1 MSNLDFNNTKSFRDA
16 LLSKTLQAPNGP
28 QTFSSTSYSVQNT
41 NSFSNTDSGDVVIND
56 VYDRSN
62 LLKNSYAINRFGPEN
77 ADKFVIIDDITTI
90 PSLGNLALYPY
101 FITQDV
107 LGRSLIGALNSEN
120 YEFES
125 KLAQF
130 SNRFLSDDP
139 QGPVQARIRQNLE
152 TATLGRL
159 RILDAI
165 NGNTST
171 AINII
176 RGRESLVEKNYKITV
191 ASSIPGKIIDFVQ
204 TVAGVEFPF
213 SEIPGDYLS
222 NPANPVVNRPVPKTQ
237 FGAILQDVTGVLGS
251 LVGIKRRPKLSSKP
265 SDIMYEYMGSGQ
277 KQNLHDNLS
286 FSTYKPD
293 YTTTARSQQSSK
305 LFNFPG
311 AIAQGIKNV
320 LGVEAPK
327 GNAYIGDDRS
337 ENAIYATSDFN
348 GNIVK
353 SPYYLSLLFDPIQ
366 ARYFQNERNISE
378 RGEIS
383 GKLTWYSK
391 NSKNKLGANNKEYN
405 SERSK
410 LEGSLSTKTAFREDS
425 ILAKTQELLNSMPLD
440 GAQSRSH
447 VGNAIDQT
455 SRIFKEGDMFFSR
468 GSAIKYVNATTGKED
483 GTEYCRVWTK
493 DRAYMNY
500 SDTMKRTGLIRKVEE
515 SVISTPWNLNIA
527 PMSDGQR
534 GFKNST
540 NIEQTSDDP
549 IVGKAKKYMFSIENL
564 AWKTSNKPGFTV
576 EDLPVCERGSNGG
589 RVMWFPPYDLK
600 VNEVSTAN
608 WDSNK
613 FIGRPEPIYTY
624 QNTERTG
631 TVSFKVI
638 VDHPS
643 ILNLLIKDISD
654 EESENYLNAFFAG
667 CHEVDFYT
675 LVRKYTTLTRT
686 DLELVKAYLEYY
698 RDGITGDTTEALS
711 FKSVAGEQ
719 TLDKGVE
726 IGGKEGA
733 PGTSTEPFKG
743 DLYFPNDF
751 PAPNTDLYANQDYA
765 EIYNDYIAGK
775 PTFLSTL
782 DSELTKILTVN
793 TANNKF
799 DRVSIF
805 GSENPTTVGNA
816 GYTNT
821 QLIDQK
827 KTEINEGFS
836 KLTTSF
842 NDLNSK
848 LAKYKELIG
857 KNQMKEITID
867 LTSTTSFVADDKYNI
882 KLSYRRSDSIFKHI
896 IKSLSKNNSFP
907 SEPKEKGYW
916 KKTIAELNSN
926 PAEVKEDGIVIP
938 FKNLGYGE
946 DIKGEVRLKFT
957 NKGENAKTN
966 GGLYDCSNVEIKNTG
981 GLKKVAPITFFCR
994 STNVDIVALTNATE
1008 AEPPTRTPDVT
1019 TISPGKTDI
1028 VYDKTTKNRRPPLDA
1043 VKKIIM
1049 KTLSECFYFKKLEE
1063 KDPVV
1068 FGSLKDKLKYFHPAF
1083 HSMTPEGLNSRLTFL
1098 QQCVRPGDTIP
1109 IKGLGRETDISNEA
1123 RNTSFGPPPIC
1134 VLRVG
1139 DFYHSKIIIGNV
1151 NISFEN
1157 STWDINPEGIGMQPM
1172 IADVTLQITFIG
1184 GQGLKEPVARLQNA
1198 LSSNFYAN
1206 TEIYDYRA
1214 EATSDKDGIKNMIK
1228 YRKDFLE
1235 SFFPKETPKTP
1246 TSESS
1251 ADTPI
1256 DGKYI
1261 GTPKETKLSYN
1272 ENIDEIIKNTNGYFK
1287 VFGEVYNEL
1296 QKTFG
1301 AEMLPLFISPLYRTN
1316 NKLDVQET
1324 SSASIQIELLGKYK
1338 MGYDFTNMITDFEK
1352 AILEKV
1358 DLTDHNLLF
1367 DLDIQSGTSKYDRSR
1382 KIIDPFIKTQVTEYL
1397 ALVRADKKIN
1407 AVEEARDKFINEID
1421 KINFIILTAGVD
1433 AKTDKGVVTAQK
1445 LTNFDNNKMF
1455 EKYEKAIDLFKN
1467 KHVMFTED
1475 LNTTFDFKSTSIT
1488 DEQYKKLIAFIIKD
1502 KVEKIKTTY
1511 ASSVDK
1517 DLFDNNTN
1525 KKIERRL
1532 DRFVSDNLTET
1543 KDKKFKFKEAIT
1555 KKTLEP
1561 YDFTPETLDSAKE
1574 EIIKKIHNN
1583 KDSSTSEKLNFS
1595 KAIK

>member
-16 LLSKTLQAPNGP
+16 LLAKTLQAPNGP

-41 NSFSNTDSGDVVIND
+41 NNFSNTDSGDVVTNN
-56 VYDRSN
+56 VYDRIN
-62 LLKNSYAINRFGPEN
+62 LLKNAYAINRFGPEDS
-77 ADKFVIIDDITTI
+77 DKFVIIEDITTI
-90 PSLGNLALYPY
+90 PSLGNLSLYPY
-101 FITQDV
+101 FETRDV

-130 SNRFLSDDP
+130 SNTFLSNDP

-176 RGRESLVEKNYKITV
+176 RGKESLIEKNYKITV
-191 ASSIPGKIIDFVQ
+191 ASSIPGKVIDFVQ

-222 NPANPVVNRPVPKTQ
+222 NPANPVVNRPEPRTQ

-251 LVGIKRRPKLSSKP
+251 LIGIKRRPKLSSKP

-286 FSTYKPD
+286 FSKYKPD

-320 LGVEAPK
+320 LGVEAPR

-378 RGEIS
+378 KGQIS

-405 SERSK
+405 GERSK
-410 LEGSLSTKTAFREDS
+410 LEESLSTRTAFREDS

-455 SRIFKEGDMFFSR
+455 SRIFKEGDTFLSR
-468 GSAIKYVNATTGKED
+468 GSAIKYVNTITGTED
-483 GTEYCRVWTK
+483 GREYCRVWTK

-527 PMSDGQR
+527 PMSNGQR
-534 GFKNST
+534 SFKDST
-540 NIEQTSDDP
+540 NIEQTGVDP
-549 IVGKAKKYMFSIENL
+549 ITGKAKKYMFSIENL
-564 AWKTSNKPGFTV
+564 AWKTSNKPGYTV
-576 EDLPVCERGSNGG
+576 EDLPICERGSNGG

-613 FIGRPEPIYTY
+613 FIGRPEPVYTY

-654 EESENYLNAFFAG
+654 EESENYINAFFAG
-667 CHEVDFYT
+667 CHEIDFYT
-675 LVRKYTTLTRT
+675 LVRKYTTLSRT
-686 DLELVKAYLEYY
+686 DLELVKAYLDYY
-698 RDGITGDTTEALS
+698 RDGKTSDPIESLT

-719 TLDKGVE
+719 TLVSGQE
-726 IGGKEGA
+726 I
-733 PGTSTEPFKG
+733 PGTQGNSGPVVADFKG
-743 DLYFPNDF
+743 DLYFSNDF
-751 PAPNTDLYANQDYA
+751 PKPNTDIYGNQDYSQL
-765 EIYNDYIAGK
+765 YNEYIAEK
-775 PTFLSTL
+775 PKFLSTL
-782 DSELTKILTVN
+782 DSELTKILTIN
-793 TANNKF
+793 TANNRF

-805 GSENPTTVGNA
+805 GSETPTTAGNG

-827 KTEINEGFS
+827 KTEINDGFE
-836 KLTTSF
+836 KLTNSF
-842 NDLNSK
+842 DDLNSK
-848 LAKYKELIG
+848 LATCKDLIA
-857 KNQMKEITID
+857 KNGIQEIKIN
-867 LTSTTSFVADDKYNI
+867 LTSTTSFVADEKYNI

-896 IKSLSKNNSFP
+896 VKTLSKNNTFP
-907 SEPKEKGYW
+907 SNPPEKGYW
-916 KKTIAELNSN
+916 KKTIEQLNSN
-926 PAEVKEDGIVIP
+926 PDQTQDDVVIP
-938 FKNLGYGE
+938 LKDLGYGE
-946 DIKGEVRLKFT
+946 DTKGEIRLKII

-966 GGLYDCSNVEIKNTG
+966 GDLYDCSNVEIKNTG
-981 GLKKVAPITFFCR
+981 GLKKYAPITFFCR
-994 STNVDIVALTNATE
+994 STNVDIVATGSAVNDT
-1008 AEPPTRTPDVT
+1008 PPTKTPDVT

-1028 VYDKTTKNRRPPLDA
+1028 IYDRTTKDRRPPLDA

-1063 KDPVV
+1063 TDPVV

-1109 IKGLGRETDISNEA
+1109 VKGLGRETDYNNEA
-1123 RNTSFGPPPIC
+1123 RNTTFGPPPIC

-1139 DFYHSKIIIGNV
+1139 DFYHSKILITNV
-1151 NISFEN
+1151 NIGFEN
-1157 STWDINPEGIGMQPM
+1157 TTWDFNPEGIGMQPM

-1184 GQGLKEPVARLQNA
+1184 GQGLKEPVAKLQNA

-1214 EATSDKDGIKNMIK
+1214 EATRDKDEVGKMIK
-1228 YRKDFLE
+1228 YRQDFLE
-1235 SFFPKETPKTP
+1235 SLLPKETPKTP

-1251 ADTPI
+1251 PDTPI

-1272 ENIDEIIKNTNGYFK
+1272 ENIEEIIKSTNGYFK
-1287 VFGEVYNEL
+1287 IFGETYNEL

-1301 AEMLPLFISPLYRTN
+1301 AEMLPLFISPLYRMD
-1316 NKLDVQET
+1316 NKLDIQET
-1324 SSASIQIELLGKYK
+1324 SGSPTQIELLGKYK
-1338 MGYDFTNMITDFEK
+1338 MGYDFTNMITEFEK
-1352 AILEKV
+1352 AILEKTNS
-1358 DLTDHNLLF
+1358 TDHNLLF

-1407 AVEEARDKFINEID
+1407 AVEQARDKFINEID

-1433 AKTDKGVVTAQK
+1433 AKVDKGVVTAQK

-1467 KHVMFTED
+1467 KHVMFTENLD
-1475 LNTTFDFKSTSIT
+1475 TTFDFKSTSIT

-1502 KVEKIKTTY
+1502 KIDKIKETY
-1511 ASSVDK
+1511 VSSPDK
-1517 DLFDNNTN
+1517 DLFDNSTN
-1525 KKIERRL
+1525 KKIERRI

-1543 KDKKFKFKEAIT
+1543 KDKKFKFKEVST
-1555 KKTLEP
+1555 KKVLEP
-1561 YDFTPETLDSAKE
+1561 YDITPETLDSAKE

-1583 KDSSTSEKLNFS
+1583 KDSSTGGKLNFT

>member
-41 NSFSNTDSGDVVIND
+41 NSFSNTDNGDVVTNN

-62 LLKNSYAINRFGPEN
+62 LLRNSYAINRFGPEDG
-77 ADKFVIIDDITTI
+77 DKFVIIEDITTI
-90 PSLGNLALYPY
+90 PSLGNLSLYPY
-101 FITQDV
+101 FRTQDV
-107 LGRSLIGALNSEN
+107 LGRSLIGALNTSN

-130 SNRFLSDDP
+130 SNTFLNDNP

-159 RILDAI
+159 RVLDAI

-176 RGRESLVEKNYKITV
+176 RGKESLVEKNYKITV
-191 ASSIPGKIIDFVQ
+191 ASTIPGKIIDFVQ

-222 NPANPVVNRPVPKTQ
+222 NPANPVVNRPEPKTQ

-286 FSTYKPD
+286 YSTYKPD

-320 LGVEAPK
+320 LGVEAPR

-378 RGEIS
+378 GGQIS

-405 SERSK
+405 GERSK
-410 LEGSLSTKTAFREDS
+410 LEESLSNRTAFREDS

-455 SRIFKEGDMFFSR
+455 SRIFKEGDVFFSR
-468 GSAIKYVNATTGKED
+468 GSAIKYVNKTTGSED

-500 SDTMKRTGLIRKVEE
+500 SDTMKRTGLIRKVED

-527 PMSDGQR
+527 PMSNGQR
-534 GFKNST
+534 SFKDST
-540 NIEQTSDDP
+540 NIEQTGVDP
-549 IVGKAKKYMFSIENL
+549 ITGKAKKYMFSIENL

-576 EDLPVCERGSNGG
+576 EDLPICERGSNGG

-613 FIGRPEPIYTY
+613 FIGRPEPVYTY

-631 TVSFKVI
+631 TVSFKVV

-654 EESENYLNAFFAG
+654 QEAENYLSAFFAG
-667 CHEVDFYT
+667 CQDVDFYT
-675 LVRKYTTLTRT
+675 LVRKYTTLERG
-686 DLELVKAYLEYY
+686 DLELIKGYLEYY
-698 RDGITGDTTEALS
+698 RDGKTKDTTDVLS
-711 FKSVAGEQ
+711 FKSIAGEQ
-719 TLDKGVE
+719 TIDKGVE
-726 IGGKEGA
+726 VGGGQGD
-733 PGTSTEPFKG
+733 PGPSVKPFN
-743 DLYFPNDF
+743 DSIYFPNDI
-751 PAPNTDLYANQDYA
+751 PTPKNELYASQDYLSVY
-765 EIYNDYIAGK
+765 EGYIKDK
-775 PTFLSTL
+775 PTFLTKL
-782 DSELTKILTVN
+782 DTELTKILTVN
-793 TANNKF
+793 TANNIA
-799 DRVSIF
+799 DRIVIF
-805 GSENPTTVGNA
+805 GSATPTTIGNA

-827 KTEINEGFS
+827 KNEIIAGFDKLEATVANLTETLTEIKG
-836 KLTTSF
+836 
-842 NDLNSK
+842 
-848 LAKYKELIG
+848 LIS
-857 KNQMKEITID
+857 KNQIDTITINI
-867 LTSTTSFVADDKYNI
+867 TSTTSFVADDTYNI
-882 KLSYRRSDSIFKHI
+882 KLSYRRSDSLFKYVL
-896 IKSLSKNNSFP
+896 KTLSNNNSFP
-907 SEPKEKGYW
+907 ANLPEKGYW
-916 KKTIAELNSN
+916 KTTIGQLNSN
-926 PAEVKEDGIVIP
+926 PAQTDESVVVQLKD
-938 FKNLGYGE
+938 LGYGE
-946 DIKGEVRLKFT
+946 DFTGKIELKFV
-957 NKGENAKTN
+957 NKGENAKVN
-966 GGLYDCSNVEIKNTG
+966 DEYDCSNQEIKNTG
-981 GLKKVAPITFFCR
+981 GLKKYAPITFYCR
-994 STNVDIVALTNATE
+994 SAELEILTIGKPSADIPPVKTN
-1008 AEPPTRTPDVT
+1008 DVT
-1019 TISPGKTDI
+1019 NISPGKTDI
-1028 VYDKTTKNRRPPLDA
+1028 IVTRTEKNRKPPLDQ

-1063 KDPVV
+1063 TDPVV
-1068 FGSLKDKLKYFHPAF
+1068 FGNLKDKLKYFHPAF

-1109 IKGLGRETDISNEA
+1109 VKGLGRETDYSGEA
-1123 RNTSFGPPPIC
+1123 RNTTFGPPPIC

-1139 DFYHSKIIIGNV
+1139 DFYHSKIIITNV

-1172 IADVTLQITFIG
+1172 IADVSLQITFIG
-1184 GQGLKEPVARLQNA
+1184 GQGLKEPVAKLQNA

-1214 EATSDKDGIKNMIK
+1214 DATTKDEMAK

-1235 SFFPKETPKTP
+1235 SFIISETPKTP
-1246 TSESS
+1246 TTSVSP
-1251 ADTPI
+1251 DTPI
-1256 DGKYI
+1256 NGKYI
-1261 GTPKETKLSYN
+1261 GTPKDNKLSYN
-1272 ENIDEIIKNTNGYFK
+1272 ENIKEVIDGANGYFK
-1287 VFGEVYNEL
+1287 IFGETYNEL
-1296 QKTFG
+1296 QKTYG
-1301 AEMLPLFISPLYRTN
+1301 VEMLPLFVSPLYRPN
-1316 NKLDVQET
+1316 NKLAIND
-1324 SSASIQIELLGKYK
+1324 SSGSSIDISMLGKYQ
-1338 MGYDFTNMITDFEK
+1338 MGYDFINTITEFEK
-1352 AILEKV
+1352 SFLQKTESS
-1358 DLTDHNLLF
+1358 DHNIIF
-1367 DLDIQSGTSKYDRSR
+1367 DLDIQTDSSKYDRSR
-1382 KIIDPFIKTQVTEYL
+1382 KIIDSLIKEQVTEYL
-1397 ALVRADKKIN
+1397 KLIRDDKKI
-1407 AVEEARDKFINEID
+1407 ASVEQARDKFISEID
-1421 KINFIILTAGVD
+1421 KLNFIITTAGID
-1433 AKTDKGVVTAQK
+1433 AKIDKEVVTAQS
-1445 LTNFDNNKMF
+1445 LTNFDNSKMYGQ
-1455 EKYEKAIDLFKN
+1455 YEKVVDLFN
-1467 KHVMFTED
+1467 KKHGMFSED
-1475 LNTTFDFKSTSIT
+1475 LDTTFDFKSISIT
-1488 DEQYKKLIAFIIKD
+1488 NEQYKKVLAFIIKD
-1502 KVEKIKTTY
+1502 KIDKIKTAYT
-1511 ASSVDK
+1511 SSPDK
-1517 DLFDNNTN
+1517 DLFDNNTI

-1532 DRFVSDNLTET
+1532 DRFVSNNLTEP
-1543 KDKKFKFKEAIT
+1543 KDKKFKFKNVEI
-1555 KKTLEP
+1555 KKELEP
-1561 YDFTPETLDSAKE
+1561 YAYTTGTIDSAKE
-1574 EIIKKIHNN
+1574 EILRKIHNT
-1583 KDSSTSEKLNFS
+1583 KDSSTSTKLNFS

>member
-41 NSFSNTDSGDVVIND
+41 NSFSNTDSGDVVLNNA
-56 VYDRSN
+56 YDRSN
-62 LLKNSYAINRFGPEN
+62 LLKNSYTINRFGPESG
-77 ADKFVIIDDITTI
+77 DKFVIIEDINTI

-101 FITQDV
+101 FQTQDV

-130 SNRFLSDDP
+130 SNTFLSDDP

-176 RGRESLVEKNYKITV
+176 RGRESLIEKNYKITV

-222 NPANPVVNRPVPKTQ
+222 NPANPVVNRPEPRTQ

-277 KQNLHDNLS
+277 KQNLHDNLY
-286 FSTYKPD
+286 FSKYKPD

-320 LGVEAPK
+320 LGVEAPR

-378 RGEIS
+378 GGQIG

-410 LEGSLSTKTAFREDS
+410 LEESLSTRTAFREDS

-455 SRIFKEGDMFFSR
+455 TRIFREGDVFFSK
-468 GSAIKYVNATTGKED
+468 GSAIKYVNKTTGSED

-493 DRAYMNY
+493 DRGYMNY
-500 SDTMKRTGLIRKVEE
+500 SDTMKRTGLIRKVED
-515 SVISTPWNLNIA
+515 SIISTPWNLNIA
-527 PMSDGQR
+527 PISNGQR
-534 GFKNST
+534 SFKDST
-540 NIEQTSDDP
+540 NIEQTGVDP
-549 IVGKAKKYMFSIENL
+549 ITGKAKKYMFSIENL
-564 AWKTSNKPGFTV
+564 AWKTSNKPGYTV
-576 EDLPVCERGSNGG
+576 EDLPICERGSNGG

-654 EESENYLNAFFAG
+654 EEAENYLNAFFAG
-667 CHEVDFYT
+667 CQDIDFYT
-675 LVRKYTTLTRT
+675 LVRKYTTLERG
-686 DLELVKAYLEYY
+686 DLELIRTYLEYY
-698 RDGITGDTTEALS
+698 RDGKTSDTTDILS
-711 FKSVAGEQ
+711 FKSIAGEQ
-719 TLDKGVE
+719 TFEAGGE
-726 IGGKEGA
+726 IGGAQGDA
-733 PGTSTEPFKG
+733 GVSVAPFK
-743 DLYFPNDF
+743 DTMYFPNNI
-751 PAPNTDLYANQDYA
+751 PYPNNGIYADKGYLDVY
-765 EIYNDYIAGK
+765 EEYIKEK
-775 PTFLSTL
+775 PVFLAKLNT
-782 DSELTKILTVN
+782 ELTKILTVN
-793 TANNKF
+793 TADNIN
-799 DRVSIF
+799 DRITIF
-805 GSENPTTVGNA
+805 GSATPTTIGTTGYSNA
-816 GYTNT
+816 
-821 QLIDQK
+821 QLIEQK
-827 KTEINEGFS
+827 QNEIVAGFDKLEASVS
-836 KLTTSF
+836 KLT
-842 NDLNSK
+842 NDLTA
-848 LAKYKELIG
+848 LKELIS
-857 KNQMKEITID
+857 KNQIDTID
-867 LTSTTSFVADDKYNI
+867 IGITSTTSFVADDIYNI
-882 KLSYRRSDSIFKHI
+882 KLSYRRSDSLFNYI
-896 IKSLSKNNSFP
+896 IKTLSGNNTFP
-907 SEPKEKGYW
+907 ADLEKKYW
-916 KKTIAELNSN
+916 KKTISDLDAN
-926 PAEVKEDGIVIP
+926 PAQSDEAITIDLKD
-938 FKNLGYGE
+938 LGYGQ
-946 DIKGEVRLKFT
+946 DFTGKINLKFV
-957 NKGENAKTN
+957 NKGENAKVN
-966 GGLYDCSNVEIKNTG
+966 DQYDCTNQEIRNKG
-981 GLKKVAPITFFCR
+981 GLKKYAPITFYCR
-994 STNVDIVALTNATE
+994 SAELDITTITKPSPD
-1008 AEPPTRTPDVT
+1008 EPSTKLPDVT
-1019 TISPGKTDI
+1019 TIGAEKTDI
-1028 VYDKTTKNRRPPLDA
+1028 IVTRTEKNRKPPLDE
-1043 VKKIIM
+1043 VKRIIM

-1063 KDPVV
+1063 TDPVV
-1068 FGSLKDKLKYFHPAF
+1068 FSSLKDKLKYFHPAF

-1109 IKGLGRETDISNEA
+1109 VKGLGRETDYSSDA
-1123 RNTSFGPPPIC
+1123 RNTTFGPPPIC

-1139 DFYHSKIIIGNV
+1139 DFYHSKIIITNV

-1157 STWDINPEGIGMQPM
+1157 TTWDINPEGIGMQPM
-1172 IADVTLQITFIG
+1172 IADVSLQITFIG
-1184 GQGLKEPVARLQNA
+1184 GQGLKEPVSKLQNA

-1206 TEIYDYRA
+1206 TEVYDYRST
-1214 EATSDKDGIKNMIK
+1214 ATTNDQMAQ
-1228 YRKDFLE
+1228 YRKEFLE
-1235 SFFPKETPKTP
+1235 SFFISETPKTP
-1246 TSESS
+1246 TSPASPDS
-1251 ADTPI
+1251 PI
-1256 DGKYI
+1256 NGKYI
-1261 GTPKETKLSYN
+1261 GTPVETKFSYN
-1272 ENIDEIIKNTNGYFK
+1272 ENIKGIIDGANGYFK
-1287 VFGEVYNEL
+1287 IFGETYNEL
-1296 QKTFG
+1296 QKGFG
-1301 AEMLPLFISPLYRTN
+1301 VEMLPLFISPVYRVN
-1316 NKLDVQET
+1316 NQLDVQNT
-1324 SSASIQIELLGKYK
+1324 SSSNVQINLLGKYQ
-1338 MGYDFTNMITDFEK
+1338 MGYDFINFITEFEK
-1352 AILEKV
+1352 SFLATTESS
-1358 DLTDHNLLF
+1358 DHNIIF
-1367 DLDIQSGTSKYDRSR
+1367 DFDIQTGSAKYERSR
-1382 KIIDPFIKTQVTEYL
+1382 KIVDPIIKELVTEYL
-1397 ALVRADKKIN
+1397 TLIRDDKKIA
-1407 AVEEARDKFINEID
+1407 AVEEARNKFINEID
-1421 KINFIILTAGVD
+1421 KLNFIMMTSGID
-1433 AKTDKGVVTAQK
+1433 AKIDKEVVTAQS
-1445 LTNFDNNKMF
+1445 LTNFDNSKMF
-1455 EKYEKAIDLFKN
+1455 DQYEKVVDLFN
-1467 KHVMFTED
+1467 KKHIMFSED
-1475 LNTTFDFKSTSIT
+1475 LDSTFDFKTISIT
-1488 DEQYKKLIAFIIKD
+1488 EPQYKKVLAFIIKD
-1502 KVEKIKTTY
+1502 KIDKIKTAYT
-1511 ASSVDK
+1511 SSPDK
-1517 DLFDNNTN
+1517 DLFDNNTI

-1532 DRFVSDNLTET
+1532 EKFVSNNLTEP
-1543 KDKKFKFKEAIT
+1543 KDKKFKFKNVEV
-1555 KKTLEP
+1555 KKELEP
-1561 YDFTPETLDSAKE
+1561 YEYTTGTLTPDKE
-1574 EIIKKIHNN
+1574 EILRKIHNE
-1583 KDSSTSEKLNFS
+1583 KDFSTNTKLNFT